1 MSFGRGDDQAG
12 LKQTLWDD
20 PSKPIGRL
28 LDPDRADN
36 ILHSERGEVHCC
48 CPHSG
53 TLRPMVFHGFEA
65 DRNTLKYRCP
75 AAAYDL
81 HCTGR
86 KTCLARSGSK
96 AGDYGRI
103 VRVNLDKAN
112 RRIFTP
118 TPWGSPSMETGL

>member
-1 MSFGRGDDQAG
+1 MIIPGSCPYYGHALEVQLWSEEKQAP
-12 LKQTLWDD
+12 DYD
-20 PSKPIGRL
+20 PSQPILRL

-53 TLRPMVFHGFEA
+53 TLRPMAFHGFEA

-81 HCTGR
+81 HCAGR
-86 KTCLARSGSK
+86 KACRGRSVPDG
-96 AGDYGRI
+96 
-103 VRVNLDKAN
+103 
-112 RRIFTP
+112 P
-118 TPWGSPSMETGL
+118 